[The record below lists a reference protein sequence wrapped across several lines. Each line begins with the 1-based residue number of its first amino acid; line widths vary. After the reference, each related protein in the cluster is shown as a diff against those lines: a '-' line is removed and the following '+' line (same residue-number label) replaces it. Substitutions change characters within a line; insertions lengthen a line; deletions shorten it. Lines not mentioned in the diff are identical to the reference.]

1 MSTSDFFFRRTVP
14 ATRLSAL
21 CDARRRRFLGV
32 PRACVRPSRRA
43 CEHRSF
49 DKAPRSFTSRAR
61 RRHVHHRQVL
71 GRTSRVPHRV
81 DVELRETADGR
92 RAGARAERNRQ
103 PRGAAARVEQEGRGG
118 RGGGGR
124 GGGGR
129 GRGGKG
135 GQGGAPTRAK
145 HRAGTRGHGGV
156 GRGQG
161 RGAARR
167 DRHPRRPVPRA
178 RSPVWSRASYTMSW
192 SS

>member
-1 MSTSDFFFRRTVP
+1 MIATRGAICDAYPRHSRCLISNRHQSVFMSTSDFFFRPTVP
-14 ATRLSAL
+14 ATRPSSL

-92 RAGARAERNRQ
+92 RAGARARRWT
-103 PRGAAARVEQEGRGG
+103 GASGQRAAIVRRARGG
-118 RGGGGR
+118 RAGDVLSRPR
-124 GGGGR
+124 GG
-129 GRGGKG
+129 
-135 GQGGAPTRAK
+135 AC
-145 HRAGTRGHGGV
+145 
-156 GRGQG
+156 
-161 RGAARR
+161 
-167 DRHPRRPVPRA
+167 
-178 RSPVWSRASYTMSW
+178 
-192 SS
+192 